1 MKKLILAV
9 LLASVFLTG
18 GSHAKVMAFEQEV
31 RSTWLW
37 NPWMLVNDEAAT
49 VAFLKEK
56 SLNKVYLQIDQD
68 ISMLIY
74 RDFIEKAAAIGIR
87 VYALDGSPEWVS
99 VQGYK
104 DQNRLMSWLK
114 DYQSESTDTQKFQG
128 VHLDVEPY
136 LNSGWATDQA
146 ATLKSYQS
154 LLIRAQDS
162 ASSMNLP
169 LEADIPFWF
178 DGIAYKNKYGKGLL
192 AEWVIA
198 NTDSVTIMAYRDHAP
213 QIIELVQNEILMA
226 ERYAKPLVIGVE
238 TDFSSEGNY
247 ISFFEEG
254 EEYMNNELEAVKNHY
269 SIGRSFNGIAIHHVD
284 SWIKMNP

>member
-99 VQGYK
+99 AQGYK

-178 DGIAYKNKYGKGLL
+178 DEIAYKNKYGKGLL

-269 SIGRSFNGIAIHHVD
+269 SIGRGFNGIAVHHVD